1 MKCFSLPPTGEAN
14 GGGADTCETEPMA
27 GIGGARIDCFT
38 DASPERSGRRTDR
51 TDMHQQGEQLQEHYL
66 PFPLPVPLAPVLRG
80 VAFFAEYEDSA
91 GAASA
96 ACVLDSE
103 AVWPS
108 EERLPEKR
116 VSLRRPPRP
125 RPRPVRLPRPRP
137 VAEWRCM
144 PRAPESEG
152 AGELLSRM
160 ADSLVVPDR
169 PENLRE
175 CPA

>member
-1 MKCFSLPPTGEAN
+1 MGEAN
-14 GGGADTCETEPMA
+14 GGGADTCETELTG

-80 VAFFAEYEDSA
+80 VAFFAEGAEVSA

-96 ACVLDSE
+96 ACVLESE
-103 AVWPS
+103 SFRPS

-116 VSLRRPPRP
+116 VSLRRPLWL
-125 RPRPVRLPRPRP
+125 RPRPVLLPLPRLP
-137 VAEWRCM
+137 
-144 PRAPESEG
+144 
-152 AGELLSRM
+152 AGLAILGSILGCQSR
-160 ADSLVVPDR
+160 
-169 PENLRE
+169 
-175 CPA
+175 